1 MVVSCRRLRSGGLSL
16 AYHKCLASSPDAPE
30 GLRLSVAGRLKLD
43 MDGRAS
49 FRAVP
54 LAPYHVFAFVLY
66 NNHHLV
72 WDLQID
78 LKPGANT
85 LVMDQRTAVTLT
97 SAPPPFQNP

>member
-1 MVVSCRRLRSGGLSL
+1 
-16 AYHKCLASSPDAPE
+16 
-30 GLRLSVAGRLKLD
+30 

-85 LVMDQRTAVTLT
+85 LVMEQRNAVTL
-97 SAPPPFQNP
+97 N